1 MAVVALAALA
11 IAACETLIG
20 AEFDDVRRRSQSAA
34 ACDAAVPPDPPD
46 VQQTPGNQEILALIT
61 TVDYGEVPGTKGYE
75 TIGYDLDG
83 VCTNRGDDPVCMP
96 PAWTG
101 GDPTDG
107 PQGQD
112 NAIGKILS
120 LQEEV
125 FGIQAI
131 TSADESA
138 LMQQGKRA
146 PFALLRIT
154 GFTGFSDDE
163 KVRVEWYY
171 SLPFE
176 RSAGATPPKL
186 DGTDAWPVAAF
197 VDEAD
202 AGVGDAA
209 TTAPPTVA
217 VDDNAYVTES
227 VLVARFPT
235 LRTPLASVYFDV
247 RDVVL
252 TGRLV
257 PDPATS
263 SRRLAEGI
271 VAGHTRRDHM
281 LVVVPRVTYSVFK
294 VPLCTDNANYL
305 EVRKYVCSAADMP
318 LGGVLR
324 PDKVCDGASFAV
336 AFQTH
341 KAQIGQTFEV
351 PPPVQFCPPGTESD
365 TDTCELPEPAP

>member
-1 MAVVALAALA
+1 L
-11 IAACETLIG
+11 
-20 AEFDDVRRRSQSAA
+20 
-34 ACDAAVPPDPPD
+34 
-46 VQQTPGNQEILALIT
+46 
-61 TVDYGEVPGTKGYE
+61 
-75 TIGYDLDG
+75 
-83 VCTNRGDDPVCMP
+83 P

-120 LQEEV
+120 QQEDV
-125 FGIQAI
+125 FGISAI

-138 LMQQGKRA
+138 LIQQGKRS

-163 KVRVEWYY
+163 KVKVEWFY

-176 RSAGATPPKL
+176 LKTGAPTPLL
-186 DGTDAWPVAAF
+186 DGTDEWPVAAF
-197 VDEAD
+197 VDSPD
-202 AGVGDAA
+202 AGA
-209 TTAPPTVA
+209 TAPTVE
-217 VDDNAYVTES
+217 VDENAYVVES
-227 VLVARFPT
+227 ILVARFPK
-235 LRTPLASVYFDV
+235 LRVPLASVYFDV
-247 RDVVL
+247 RDVIL

-263 SRRLAEGI
+263 SRRLEQGI
-271 VAGHTRRDHM
+271 VGGHTRRDDL
-281 LVVVPRVTYSVFK
+281 LVVIPRITYSVFK

-305 EVRKYVCSAADMP
+305 EVRKYVCAAGDMP
-318 LGGVLR
+318 LDGVLR

-336 AFQTH
+336 AFETH
-341 KAQIGQTFEV
+341 RAQLGPTIAL

-365 TDTCELPEPAP
+365 SDTCELPEPAP